1 MGAREG
7 PPRSEPLTDGVIMN
21 PNQMSTHRSAEA
33 LIRNHSF
40 RFGRTFTMALLVVI
54 AAAGCSKNDSPT
66 QPASGPQA
74 TVVSATGDIATKVA
88 DFRTLLGDPS
98 NGGTAG
104 QQPAGR
110 REVNWDGAGARPFNN
125 QNGFPLD
132 FFNNNVK
139 AGLLY
144 DGGTFRNDSTQF
156 VDLNPTYANEF
167 KPFSPKL
174 MFSAVGSN
182 VIDAVF
188 RVAGDATPAGVTGFG
203 AVFSDVDLDNTSSI
217 ELFDKDGH
225 SLGRFFAP
233 RRSDAN
239 GLSFVGAKFDAAI
252 VARVK
257 LTCGNGALGAGV
269 NDVTDGGTLDLVV
282 VDNFIYGE
290 PKAF

>member
-1 MGAREG
+1 
-7 PPRSEPLTDGVIMN
+7 MN
-21 PNQMSTHRSAEA
+21 LKSAGFPAA
-33 LIRNHSF
+33 LF
-40 RFGRTFTMALLVVI
+40 AALLI
-54 AAAGCSKNDSPT
+54 AGCSKDDAPT
-66 QPASGPQA
+66 QPAAGPQA
-74 TVVSATGDIATKVA
+74 TVVTATGDIATKVA
-88 DFRTLLGDPS
+88 DFRTLLGDPN

-125 QNGFPLD
+125 QNGFPVD

-144 DGGTFRNDSTQF
+144 DGGTFRNDSLQF
-156 VDLNPTYANEF
+156 SEINPTYANEF
-167 KPFSPKL
+167 VPFSPKV

-188 RVAGDATPAGVTGFG
+188 RVAGQATPAGVTGFG

-217 ELFDKDGH
+217 ELFDKDGR

-252 VARVK
+252 VARIKIV
-257 LTCGNGALGAGV
+257 CGNGALGAGV
-269 NDVTDGGTLDLVV
+269 NDLSAGGTLDLVV

-290 PKAF
+290 PTAF